1 MKTYIFTLKYG
12 DTWKITATS
21 YITALYEI
29 YNAGIHDYEIIS
41 IEIERGK

>member
-29 YNAGIHDYEIIS
+29 YNASIRDDEIIS
-41 IEIERGK
+41 IEIERGN